1 MTKAEIKNLNDVLRA
16 GVEYGK
22 ENRLTYTY
30 FQNRLK
36 VSHSCFYKWLKG
48 KFNFKEKK
56 ENIKCSL
63 FEVEHFL
70 RNIHKA
76 SDAIALFKILKK
88 PAVLLIKFTYV
99 LITYVQIVTTYH
111 YMFINY

>member
-36 VSHSCFYKWLKG
+36 V
-48 KFNFKEKK
+48 
-56 ENIKCSL
+56 
-63 FEVEHFL
+63 
-70 RNIHKA
+70 
-76 SDAIALFKILKK
+76 
-88 PAVLLIKFTYV
+88 
-99 LITYVQIVTTYH
+99 
-111 YMFINY
+111 

>member
-36 VSHSCFYKWLKG
+36 VSKSWFYKWLKW

-56 ENIKCSL
+56 
-63 FEVEHFL
+63 
-70 RNIHKA
+70 
-76 SDAIALFKILKK
+76 AIELLEILKE
-88 PAVLLIKFTYV
+88 LNI
-99 LITYVQIVTTYH
+99 I
-111 YMFINY
+111 